1 MGLWQF
7 PVFSTLTMIRRKIY
21 VESTVI
27 GHSWGDS
34 GACRSDDPNDLC
46 AEVMDMRRDI
56 RSDLLSVLIAA
67 TGALLCA
74 VIDHLAKEEQ
84 P

>member
-1 MGLWQF
+1 
-7 PVFSTLTMIRRKIY
+7 
-21 VESTVI
+21 
-27 GHSWGDS
+27 
-34 GACRSDDPNDLC
+34 
-46 AEVMDMRRDI
+46 MRRDI

-67 TGALLCA
+67 TAALLCA